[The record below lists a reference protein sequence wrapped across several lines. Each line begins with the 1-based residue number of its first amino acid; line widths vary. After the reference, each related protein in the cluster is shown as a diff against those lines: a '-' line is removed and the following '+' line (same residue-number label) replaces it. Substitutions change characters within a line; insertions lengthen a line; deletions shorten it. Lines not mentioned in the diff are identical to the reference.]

1 MVRSMSITLD
11 KIRTDWPEN
20 DTIVASTDGDGDGTD
35 PGDGDGDAGDDGDGD
50 GDAGAGDTDGGDT
63 DGGDA

>member
-1 MVRSMSITLD
+1 MVPTMSITFD
-11 KIRTDWPEN
+11 EIRTDWPED